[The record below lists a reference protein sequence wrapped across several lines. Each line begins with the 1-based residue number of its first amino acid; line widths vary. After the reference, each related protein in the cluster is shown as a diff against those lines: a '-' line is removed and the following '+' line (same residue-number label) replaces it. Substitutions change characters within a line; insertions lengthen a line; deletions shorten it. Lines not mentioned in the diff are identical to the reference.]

1 MSICLLKPFKDG
13 FKKDSLRA
21 FADRFFGG
29 YYFYAVLFQKAFIMS
44 GVVTVTGKP
53 AEFPNDNA
61 IESVFITVFDHS
73 LKFGTVIRF
82 GSQRAIDIVADD
94 VDFGTL
100 GKFQTLVKLHFD
112 TRFRLIIRTI
122 SRVYNCFHYQL
133 SFELLL

>member
-1 MSICLLKPFKDG
+1 MQSSIG
-13 FKKDSLRA
+13 A

-29 YYFYAVLFQKAFIMS
+29 YYFYAVLFLKAFIMS

-100 GKFQTLVKLHFD
+100 GKFHTCPSILASV
-112 TRFRLIIRTI
+112 
-122 SRVYNCFHYQL
+122 
-133 SFELLL
+133 

>member
-1 MSICLLKPFKDG
+1 
-13 FKKDSLRA
+13 
-21 FADRFFGG
+21 
-29 YYFYAVLFQKAFIMS
+29 MS
-44 GVVTVTGKP
+44 GVVTITGKP
-53 AEFPNDNA
+53 VEFPNDNA

-100 GKFQTLVKLHFD
+100 GKFHAFAKLPFD

-133 SFELLL
+133 SLNSYGKYD

>member
-1 MSICLLKPFKDG
+1 MQSSIG
-13 FKKDSLRA
+13 A

-100 GKFQTLVKLHFD
+100 GKFHTCPSILASV
-112 TRFRLIIRTI
+112 
-122 SRVYNCFHYQL
+122 
-133 SFELLL
+133 

>member
-1 MSICLLKPFKDG
+1 
-13 FKKDSLRA
+13 
-21 FADRFFGG
+21 
-29 YYFYAVLFQKAFIMS
+29 MS

-53 AEFPNDNA
+53 VEFPNDNA

-94 VDFGTL
+94 VDFGAF
-100 GKFQTLVKLHFD
+100 GKFHTLVKLPFD

-122 SRVYNCFHYQL
+122 PRIYNCFHYQL
-133 SFELLL
+133 SFGFLW